1 MELNRCLT
9 KNLIEIFS
17 HLFKNKIKRV
27 EKKRKEIEMKL
38 RKEISKVVVKRY
50 KKSSKK
56 EKGRILDEFTKITGY
71 NRSYGGLLLNNSG

>member
-1 MELNRCLT
+1 MKFFLAFL
-9 KNLIEIFS
+9 
-17 HLFKNKIKRV
+17 KIREKRV

-38 RKEISKVVVKRY
+38 RKEISKAVVKRY

>member
-1 MELNRCLT
+1 LKFFLAF
-9 KNLIEIFS
+9 L
-17 HLFKNKIKRV
+17 KIREKRV

-38 RKEISKVVVKRY
+38 RKEISKAVVKRY

-56 EKGRILDEFTKITGY
+56 EKGKILDEFTKITGY